1 MVYFGE
7 RRILILLLN
16 GCLNNLFLACKIH
29 ISRGFQTIIIIDKAR
44 RKCQFFMTSS
54 PGFLILFTFFRGVI
68 RVSSDFTWVYSVS
81 SYSVVLYYRTY
92 IEIINGR
99 RNHYD
104 STRNRNPDLLCS
116 TVSDTDRT
124 SQQIKQMNIDKESKK
139 EGGKAYVYRISCP
152 LRISNRAGVWIHG
165 ICIFLRK
172 PIQEECEVEN
182 RITDELITSDPVLFC
197 MSYLVLPD
205 TVTS

>member
-1 MVYFGE
+1 
-7 RRILILLLN
+7 
-16 GCLNNLFLACKIH
+16 
-29 ISRGFQTIIIIDKAR
+29 
-44 RKCQFFMTSS
+44 
-54 PGFLILFTFFRGVI
+54 
-68 RVSSDFTWVYSVS
+68 
-81 SYSVVLYYRTY
+81 
-92 IEIINGR
+92 
-99 RNHYD
+99 
-104 STRNRNPDLLCS
+104 
-116 TVSDTDRT
+116 
-124 SQQIKQMNIDKESKK
+124 MNIDKESKK